1 MFNSKLAKHK
11 KLLLFNTILL
21 SILLIGE
28 AIFCLYVHKQNEQ
41 IVHLTQLS
49 TKAPVN
55 RENKLYFSVIPSKE
69 LKDGERNGV
78 ILNCIIVN
86 TTKHDFTDWEIKFKI
101 PEGTS
106 ILSNLNCKLIRS
118 PDSYLSV
125 TSNND
130 YSISIPSKTTAFFG
144 MALTFP
150 DKINIKNISITG
162 KYNYK
167 VTDFII
173 NNIILFCIA
182 TNLIALITSII
193 VHNVMQK
200 KIILLNEKKLRDN
213 AIIEQ
218 TMKSFVNFIDAKDEY
233 TRGHSARV
241 AKYSKAIA
249 AQLGY
254 DAEFQQDIFYMG
266 LMHDIGKIT
275 IPDSILNKTSHLS
288 AEEWEIIKMHTT
300 NGEKLLQDFTVMPS
314 IKDAALYHHERYDG
328 KGYIYQL
335 KGEAIPLTARIICV
349 ADSFDAMNTNRCYRL
364 KYSKDRIIQ
373 ELERCSGKQF
383 DPIIANAM
391 IELLKNDKLNSDL
404 Y

>member
-1 MFNSKLAKHK
+1 MLIFKLAKHK
-11 KLLLFNTILL
+11 RILIINSLFLLFC
-21 SILLIGE
+21 LIGE
-28 AIFCLYVHKQNEQ
+28 IFFCVYVYKKNSEIIHITQ
-41 IVHLTQLS
+41 IS
-49 TKAPVN
+49 TKSPIN
-55 RENKLYFSVIPSKE
+55 RENKVFLSIVPSKE
-69 LKDGERNGV
+69 LQDGERTGV
-78 ILNCIIVN
+78 ILNCVLGN
-86 TTKHDFTDWEIKFKI
+86 TTKHNFKDWEINLKV

-106 ILSNLNCKLIRS
+106 ILSDWNCKIIRL
-118 PDSYLSV
+118 PDNQLSI
-125 TSNND
+125 TSNSD
-130 YSISIPSKTTAFFG
+130 YSVSIPSKSTVSFG

-150 DKINIKNISITG
+150 DIIKIKNISITG
-162 KYNYK
+162 KYEYK
-167 VTDFII
+167 ICDFLF
-173 NNIILFCIA
+173 NNIILFCTFANIIA
-182 TNLIALITSII
+182 IAASVI

-200 KIILLNEKKLRDN
+200 KILSLNEKKLRDN

-275 IPDSILNKTSHLS
+275 IPDNILNKTSHLS
-288 AEEWEIIKMHTT
+288 SEEWEIIKMHTK

-328 KGYIYQL
+328 KGYLYQL
-335 KGEAIPLTARIICV
+335 KGDTIPLTARIICV

-383 DPIIANAM
+383 DPVIANAM
-391 IELLKNDKLNSDL
+391 IELLKDDKLNSD
-404 Y
+404 